1 MQTGSEAATNFSQ
14 LTWRRHSARAA
25 RARILSPR
33 RGLAHV
39 ALFIAVS
46 PGLKAGSD
54 LEAPRFWSSVRT
66 KGTFIALTGDGTL
79 PWQLQN
85 STPPLVPLGAHFLR
99 RLLDTEA
106 QRSWWPSP
114 GHPATESLCS
124 HSVRINELLLQREA
138 ILSDAAAAKLLQ
150 PCPTLCDPRLPCP
163 WDSPGKNTGVGCHF
177 LLQCMK
183 VKSESEVAQLCLTSN
198 DPTDCSLPRSSIHG
212 IV

>member
-66 KGTFIALTGDGTL
+66 KGTFLALTGDGTL
-79 PWQLQN
+79 HGNRKTALLPWSLSELIFSGGCWTQR
-85 STPPLVPLGAHFLR
+85 HK
-99 RLLDTEA
+99 EA
-106 QRSWWPSP
+106 
-114 GHPATESLCS
+114 GG
-124 HSVRINELLLQREA
+124 LLQVTLQQRVSVA
-138 ILSDAAAAKLLQ
+138 ILSGSMSYFCRGRRFCLMLLLLSCFSRVRLCVTPGSPVPGILQ
-150 PCPTLCDPRLPCP
+150 ARTLE
-163 WDSPGKNTGVGCHF
+163 W
-177 LLQCMK
+177 
-183 VKSESEVAQLCLTSN
+183 VAISFSN
-198 DPTDCSLPRSSIHG
+198 A
-212 IV
+212 